1 MSSQESP
8 AKATRRRGAELDEAI
23 RQAVRDELEAHG
35 YAALTFEGVARRAQ
49 TSKPVIYRRYESR
62 ALMVV
67 DAWIRPT
74 PSDPEPTST
83 GDLREDFRLLARA
96 VFERFSR
103 IGIETLRGI
112 LAELPP
118 EQIPKLTETTTSW
131 ARDALHVVL
140 AAARERGEIGSR
152 PLPEHV
158 AELPIVLMRN
168 ELFFTGRPDTAP
180 LRDREID
187 RIIDDIC
194 LPLLRPGDGNGS

>member
-1 MSSQESP
+1 MN
-8 AKATRRRGAELDEAI
+8 ATRRRGQELDEAI
-23 RQAVRDELEAHG
+23 RQAVRDELDDYG
-35 YAALTFEGVARRAQ
+35 YAALTFEGVARRAR

-74 PSDPEPTST
+74 PSDPTPTST
-83 GDLREDFRLLARA
+83 GDLREDLRLLARA
-96 VFERFSR
+96 VFERFSY

-131 ARDALHVVL
+131 ARDALHGVL
-140 AAARERGEIGSR
+140 AAARGRGEISSK

-158 AELPIVLMRN
+158 AELPIILMRN
-168 ELFFTGRPDTAP
+168 ELFFTGRLDTAP
-180 LRDREID
+180 LRDSEID

-194 LPLLRPGDGNGS
+194 LPLLKPSNRSSG